1 MRTIYLTSGDT
12 VATVGGSA
20 IDADHP
26 GVGAGL
32 MLDSEGRTVGLDLY
46 AEVAPDQWVR
56 ADQLPTGML
65 AEERRRGTLTAGLMY
80 NGKLYNKLNVNNVAD
95 KLIAAK
101 VGLEAHANSYKG
113 GATAFK
119 AQLGDPMQQLAKQLL
134 TLKVRLMEKEVG
146 RLDREEMAAKI
157 AKMSKDV
164 DELVKDE
171 GTKPEDDEPIIQ
183 PQQPFDFIRDMQ
195 RAFSGRTLTT
205 AEINAVVLGQQIADL
220 GLDESEPSL
229 LGNPEKMASL
239 RQLIAPLGGRTL
251 AERQKGSRR

>member
-32 MLDSEGRTVGLDLY
+32 MLDSEGRTVGFDLY

-101 VGLEAHANSYKG
+101 VGLEAHVNSYKG
-113 GATAFK
+113 SATAFK
-119 AQLGDPMQQLAKQLL
+119 AQLGDPLQQLEKQLL
-134 TLKVRLMEKEVG
+134 MLKLKLMQREASRIVRDEL
-146 RLDREEMAAKI
+146 AAKI
-157 AKMSKDV
+157 AKLSDV
-164 DELVKDE
+164 VDKE
-171 GTKPEDDEPIIQ
+171 TKEQPKEDDEPVIELA
-183 PQQPFDFIRDMQ
+183 QPFDFVKDMQ
-195 RAFSGRTLTT
+195 RAFSGKSLTT
-205 AEINAVVLGQQIADL
+205 TEINAIALGQQLADL
-220 GLDESEPSL
+220 TEQTGWLDD
-229 LGNPEKMASL
+229 PEKFRAVRM
-239 RQLIAPLGGRTL
+239 LIAPLGGRTI